1 MGRKNRKGRS
11 VNRQRAQ
18 TVHRVLYYPSKRDNK
33 PAETQ
38 TEATLSSVKEDIRII
53 PLEQIVTESY
63 KRVFNMKN
71 INRIHKKLAR
81 LREVQHA

>member
-18 TVHRVLYYPSKRDNK
+18 TVHRVLYYPSQREIQ
-33 PAETQ
+33 PAETHK
-38 TEATLSSVKEDIRII
+38 ELASSSVKQDIRMI
-53 PLEQIVTESY
+53 PLEQIATEGY
-63 KRVFNMKN
+63 QRIFNLKNVKRIQKE
-71 INRIHKKLAR
+71 LAQ